1 MKPWN
6 PIAGKLYRNV
16 YTIGFLF
23 NTQPKPSNYCR
34 VFVKPDNTIP
44 FGAIFMFLG
53 GPGSCQRVPQY
64 YWAYKILWEDR
75 LGWLIYPEVAPW
87 NSDRTYLSYQV
98 TYPLP
103 RPPVEIP
110 T

>member
-16 YTIGFLF
+16 YVSGFLF
-23 NTQPKPSNYCR
+23 YIQPKPSNYWR
-34 VFVKPDNTIP
+34 ASPDNTIP

-53 GPGSCQRVPQY
+53 GPGSAQRVPGY
-64 YWAYKILWEDR
+64 YWAYKILWGEQV
-75 LGWLIYPEVAPW
+75 GWLIYPEVARTR
-87 NSDRTYLSYQV
+87 NSDRNYLSYQ
-98 TYPLP
+98 PSHP
-103 RPPVEIP
+103 APQPPIEIP